1 MLPRITIITPCRDN
15 ADLVRETIDSV
26 LRQRYPALEHIVI
39 DACSTDGTLEILKSY
54 GHLLV
59 VSEPD
64 AGPHDAMNKGLAR
77 ASGEIIGFLNADDLY
92 PENMLEVVGRRFT
105 LDPTIDLVAGHCVYF
120 RDGPDDTRLIVRV
133 RTHERDSGL
142 WLPELMFGIPGING
156 CFFRRR
162 AFERIG
168 EFDNSYHLGGDR
180 HWMLRAALAGLR
192 AAWLNTPTIWYRMHP
207 ASRTFNPA
215 MRNLMPIG
223 EEHFRMAA
231 EFSDATR
238 NRPELRRNFL
248 AWHAFEGAKLELRW
262 TLRGRFGHALRVFW
276 ELVRRNPLWLLRLR
290 RALAMRRETQV
301 QARRDMRLVH
311 QLSAGVENR
320 Q

>member
-1 MLPRITIITPCRDN
+1 MLPRITIITPCHNN
-15 ADLVRETIDSV
+15 ADLVRQTIDSV
-26 LRQRYPALEHIVI
+26 LRQHYPALEHIVI
-39 DACSTDGTLEILKSY
+39 DACSTDGTLDVLKSY

-92 PENMLEVVGRRFT
+92 PDNLLETVGRRFT
-105 LDPTIDLVAGHCVYF
+105 LDPTIDLMVGHCIYF
-120 RDGPDDTRLIVRV
+120 RDGPDGTRPIVRV

-142 WLPELMFGIPGING
+142 WLPELMFGVVGING

-162 AFERIG
+162 VFDRIG
-168 EFDNSYHLGGDR
+168 EFDNSYHFGGDR

-192 AAWLNTPTIWYRMHP
+192 AVWLDMPTIWYRMHT

-223 EEHFRMAA
+223 EEHFRMAD
-231 EFSDATR
+231 EFSDVTR
-238 NRPELRRNFL
+238 DRPELRWAFL

-262 TLRGRFGHALRVFW
+262 TLRGRFDYALRAFW
-276 ELVRRNPLWLLRLR
+276 QLLQRNPLWPLRLP
-290 RALAMRRETQV
+290 RALAMRRETQA
-301 QARRDMRLVH
+301 QAQHDMRLVH
-311 QLSAGVENR
+311 QLSASVENR